1 MYTYN
6 MQEFEPNTC
15 FQWKMD
21 QYDWLNLS
29 SQLLDVYYNSVHVYI
44 ECWYAWVTNGYVQ
57 LQKKL

>member
-44 ECWYAWVTNGYVQ
+44 ECWDTLVTTPYAQ
-57 LQKKL
+57 LQNKL